1 MNLKHQKYCIIFILF
16 SINLILSSTFIVYID
31 KWYCYLFILA
41 FGSLINS
48 SSCLLNIGYK
58 MLNNEND
65 NENINRTT
73 PRNYMY
79 IMPCYNES
87 REELISTLN
96 SLVLQRE
103 VKNDKRFILIIC
115 DGTSINNNNICD
127 KVLKKIL
134 NLDGIANNKYLS
146 YVTWDKKI
154 NVIQIYKTVYTYL
167 TESLPVI
174 LIVKNLNYG
183 KRDSLVL
190 ARSLCHIYNKM
201 SLYDSLS
208 NININ
213 IDNVNVDNVNVDN
226 VNININ
232 SALMN
237 EMISLFQ
244 HVYYGEKID
253 YIIGID
259 ADTIFDYNCSYE
271 LIKGIDNDKSIHG
284 CVGYVDISPS
294 SNFTSPFILY
304 QYAEYMF
311 AQCLRR
317 YTQSN
322 ITNKVSCLSGCVQ
335 ILRISEETCGEMI
348 LNIFNYLPNI
358 DENIFNH
365 IRSYASEDRNHVCH
379 LLSLYPHVKSKQNLK
394 AISYTNV
401 PTNIS
406 VFLSQRRRWS
416 LGANSNDML
425 LIYLPNIILVERIS
439 AFVNVM
445 TYSLIPFI
453 SIATITFIKSI
464 ITHPTM
470 LMLYLSI
477 IILIPLF
484 YSFFIIP
491 IFIRP
496 LSFRNTMYYYISYI
510 FFISV
515 NSMVNI
521 FIYIYSIAS
530 MDVIKWGKTREIKE
544 IEMENSNEEIL
555 VIDDYYYD
563 LTI

>member
-1 MNLKHQKYCIIFILF
+1 MKLKHQKYCIIFILF
-16 SINLILSSTFIVYID
+16 SINLILSSTFIIYVD

-48 SSCLLNIGYK
+48 SSCILNIGYK
-58 MLNNEND
+58 MFNND
-65 NENINRTT
+65 NDNDNNTENINRTT

-190 ARSLCHIYNKM
+190 ARSLCHIYNNM

-213 IDNVNVDNVNVDN
+213 N
-226 VNININ
+226 VNINKIN
-232 SALMN
+232 INTALTN
-237 EMISLFQ
+237 EMIILFH

-259 ADTIFDYNCSYE
+259 ADTVFDYNCSYE
-271 LIKGIDNDKSIHG
+271 LIQGIDNHKSIHG

-294 SNFTSPFILY
+294 SNFTSLFILY

-348 LNIFNYLPNI
+348 LNIFNYLPSI

-379 LLSLYPHVKSKQNLK
+379 LLSLYPHVKTKQNLK

-401 PTNIS
+401 PTNLS

-416 LGANSNDML
+416 LGANCNDML
-425 LIYLPNIILVERIS
+425 LIYLPNILLVERIS

-453 SIATITFIKSI
+453 FIATVIFIKSI
-464 ITHPTM
+464 ITNPTM

-484 YSFFIIP
+484 YSFLIIP

-496 LSFRNTMYYYISYI
+496 LSFRNAMYYYISYI

-515 NSMVNI
+515 SSIVNI
-521 FIYIYSIAS
+521 IIYIYSIAS
-530 MDVIKWGKTREIKE
+530 MDVIKWGKTREIKQIVLE
-544 IEMENSNEEIL
+544 YSNEEISM
-555 VIDDYYYD
+555 VDDYYYD
-563 LTI
+563 LMI